1 MWPVRWRYL
10 LLKVDDVLEKVED
23 CVKVVTTYHFV
34 EKIKKKWLELSYLRS
49 YGKSMSRNRLVWKWL
64 ISRRKASGRGS
75 KIVLDYVI
83 LRYLKNACWSKKIIF
98 IGCTMLHRMSLL
110 VKVFFFF
117 EWKKIKVSYF
127 SREIITFKGIKW
139 SNI

>member
-1 MWPVRWRYL
+1 MWPVRWRCL

-83 LRYLKNACWSKKIIF
+83 LRYLENVCWSKRLSS
-98 IGCTMLHRMSLL
+98 IGCTMLYRMSLL
-110 VKVFFFF
+110 VKVFFLWMEENQSFLFF
-117 EWKKIKVSYF
+117 TWNYNF
-127 SREIITFKGIKW
+127 
-139 SNI
+139 